1 MYDKKKVLFLVSM
14 SIFSNVFSGNGCGKG
29 HVEEKEKKEE
39 VTIVKMSNMQKI
51 YTLRATIY
59 GVIRN
64 KGDINAK
71 YKLVAES
78 GRVNEATLLEFAV
91 NYYDAKSVKKLLENG
106 ANSNI
111 NFTIDHDKRKPL
123 QSILVHLKSSVYL
136 FEYEDVHKRICQ
148 LLTSNINSN
157 TLTT

>member
-1 MYDKKKVLFLVSM
+1 MKLFLVI
-14 SIFSNVFSGNGCGKG
+14 IFLVFSLSLLGGNGCGKG
-29 HVEEKEKKEE
+29 HVEEKKKKEE

-59 GVIRN
+59 GVIRK

-91 NYYDAKSVKKLLENG
+91 NYYDAKSVKDLLDHG
-106 ANSNI
+106 ANANI
-111 NFTIDHDKRKPL
+111 NFTIDHDKRKPF
-123 QSILVHLKSSVYL
+123 QPILVHLKSSVYL
-136 FEYEDVHKRICQ
+136 FDQEDVHKRICR
-148 LLTSNINSN
+148 LISSNINSN